1 MLFQKRDDIEFLRG
15 ISILLVIFYHLKIPG
30 FTNGFWGVD
39 IFFVISGFL
48 MANIAA
54 KRSIKE
60 FYLSRIKRLAFPF
73 LAINIFVLLYSF
85 IFLLPSESLQVSEQA
100 IFSALLSNNLY
111 FWSLTDYY
119 NLLYFTPLLHLW
131 SIGVEFQF
139 YLLAP
144 FIFFLNNKNKAI
156 VLFIALGSLV
166 LCILFNLVSPKT
178 SFFMMPLRF
187 WEFYLGASLVLL
199 KVKSFNHQNNVMLN
213 SIFLTLFAFLLII
226 IFTFPVQESSRSL
239 FFGHPSIGVLIV
251 CLLTSLLIF
260 FRIPNNFL
268 HNIFSKTI
276 VKIGNISFSLYL
288 VHFPVIV
295 FYNYEPFEPAIL
307 GYESFADLFL
317 ITLLISIFSVAFYFF
332 IEKNLSLVIN
342 GLKPLFFSLSGLII
356 LIVVFSNITQN
367 VHSAKMHIYN
377 ASEQRN
383 VFRCGKLFRLKNI
396 LEDSCFINDFKGS
409 SNLLLLGNS
418 HADAIKDDF
427 AAIAKKNDVGI
438 LFTVSDDT
446 FNNSIEISSL
456 IERVLEKDVEG
467 VILHYSNIF
476 SNELKS
482 SRLKELITSF
492 TKKNVPVY
500 LIAPIPHYDDKV
512 PKILYERSL
521 QGNQTKFSSL
531 SQEEYIK
538 YLDSFY
544 ALSSTVNITTDY
556 IFSPLESLCPNNFCL
571 ITDTDGIPF
580 YFDESHLT
588 KLGSMQLVP
597 LFESII
603 DKHLS
608 K

>member
-60 FYLSRIKRLAFPF
+60 FYLSRIKRLALPF
-73 LAINIFVLLYSF
+73 LSINVLVLLYSF
-85 IFLLPSESLQVSEQA
+85 IFLLPSESLQVFEQA
-100 IFSALLSNNLY
+100 TYSAVLSNNLY

-144 FIFFLNNKNKAI
+144 FIFFLHKRNKVI
-156 VLFIALGSLV
+156 LLFIALGSFA

-187 WEFYLGASLVLL
+187 WEFYLGASLVLF
-199 KVKSFNHQNNVMLN
+199 KVKSFNHQNNAMLN
-213 SIFLTLFAFLLII
+213 SVFLTLFAFLLMV

-239 FFGHPSIGVLIV
+239 LFGHPSIGVLIV

-260 FRIPNNFL
+260 FRIPNNFFY
-268 HNIFSKTI
+268 NIFPKTI

-307 GYESFADLFL
+307 GYNSFVDLFF
-317 ITLLISIFSVAFYFF
+317 ITLLILIFSTAFYFF
-332 IEKNLSLVIN
+332 IEKNLSFAIN
-342 GLKPLFFSLSGLII
+342 GFKPLLFSLSGLVI
-356 LIVVFSNITQN
+356 LIIAFSNITQN

-409 SNLLLLGNS
+409 SNLLLMGNS

-427 AAIAKKNDVGI
+427 AAIAQKNDVGI
-438 LFTVSDDT
+438 LFPVLDET
-446 FNNSIEISSL
+446 FSHSIEISSL
-456 IERVLEKDVEG
+456 VERVLEKGVEG
-467 VILHYSNIF
+467 VIFHYSNIF
-476 SNELKS
+476 FNELKS
-482 SRLKELITSF
+482 SRLKELIASF
-492 TKKNVPVY
+492 TKKSIPVY
-500 LIAPIPHYDDKV
+500 LIAPIPFYDDKV

-538 YLDSFY
+538 SLDNFY
-544 ALSSTVNITTDY
+544 VFSSAANIPLDY
-556 IFSPLESLCPNNFCL
+556 IFSPLEILCPNNFCL
-571 ITDTDGIPF
+571 IADFDGIPF

-588 KLGSMQLVP
+588 RQGSIKLEP